1 MKYSLYSN
9 SGVRM
14 TPVRR
19 SRIGRHEKIEGF
31 CMAIIPFLGFT
42 VFTVFPLVLSV
53 IVSFND
59 LHSYELS
66 SMTFVGFGNY
76 VKLFQNPMFKKAI
89 VNTLIFS
96 LCVPINLT
104 SQLFLA
110 NLLSKPLNKHFA
122 KAARLVLY
130 IPTVIGGLAISL
142 IWNWILEPN
151 FGVFNTILSS
161 LGLEK
166 IGFTTTE
173 KWFMPSVLLIKWWS
187 VGMNVLVLEAALAN
201 VDATLKEAARMD
213 GASERTVFFRITLPQ
228 ISPML
233 IYTFTMSFIDAVGEM
248 ATVQILSN
256 GGLGPNGAA
265 ITLSYLMYRMVNAE
279 MFTQGFGVGSALG
292 LLIGIFTFGFL
303 EFSNWAVRKWLS
315 FD

>member
-1 MKYSLYSN
+1 MKYSPYNS

-14 TPVRR
+14 TPIRR
-19 SRIGRHEKIEGF
+19 NRIGRHEKIEGF
-31 CMAIIPFLGFT
+31 CMAIVPFLGFM
-42 VFTVFPLVLSV
+42 VFTVFPLVLSI

-76 VKLFQNPMFKKAI
+76 AKLFRNLMFKKAI
-89 VNTLIFS
+89 VNTLYFC
-96 LCVPINLT
+96 LCVPINLV
-104 SQLFLA
+104 SQLFIA
-110 NLLSKPLNKHFA
+110 NLLAKPLNKHFA
-122 KAARLVLY
+122 KVARLVLY
-130 IPTVIGGLAISL
+130 VPTIIGGLAISL

-151 FGVFNTILSS
+151 FGVFNTILTA

-187 VGMNVLVLEAALAN
+187 VGMNVLVLQAALAN
-201 VDATLKEAARMD
+201 VDATLKEAARID

-233 IYTFTMSFIDAVGEM
+233 IYTFTTSFIDAIGEM
-248 ATVQILSN
+248 STVQIISN

-279 MFTQGFGVGSALG
+279 LFTQGFGVGSALG

>member
-1 MKYSLYSN
+1 MKYSPYNS

-14 TPVRR
+14 TPIRR

-31 CMAIIPFLGFT
+31 CMAIVPFLGFM
-42 VFTVFPLVLSV
+42 VFTVFPLVLSI

-76 VKLFQNPMFKKAI
+76 AKLFRNLMFKKAI
-89 VNTLIFS
+89 VNTLYFC
-96 LCVPINLT
+96 LCVPINLV
-104 SQLFLA
+104 SQLFIA
-110 NLLSKPLNKHFA
+110 NLLAKPLNKHFA
-122 KAARLVLY
+122 KVARLVLY
-130 IPTVIGGLAISL
+130 VPTIIGGLAISL

-151 FGVFNTILSS
+151 FGVFNTILTA

-187 VGMNVLVLEAALAN
+187 VGMNVLVLQAALAN
-201 VDATLKEAARMD
+201 VDATLKEAARID

-233 IYTFTMSFIDAVGEM
+233 IYTFTTSFIDAIGEM
-248 ATVQILSN
+248 STVQIISN

-265 ITLSYLMYRMVNAE
+265 ITLSYLM
-279 MFTQGFGVGSALG
+279 
-292 LLIGIFTFGFL
+292 
-303 EFSNWAVRKWLS
+303 
-315 FD
+315 